1 MTRKIFFFE
10 NYAENEA
17 GTLVPDLFIFQKSL
31 YEVKESGLQLIFNVS
46 IALNLAYN
54 KNKLSKTLLYWSREN
69 LNFNFSEKG
78 LALVFPSHFVY
89 DFSRKMFLKLF
100 SLNWP
105 FHCLIAFTSRNIGQH
120 VYYDCLL
127 IRLWRHEIWI

>member
-10 NYAENEA
+10 DYAKNEA

-54 KNKLSKTLLYWSREN
+54 KNKLSKTLDY
-69 LNFNFSEKG
+69 
-78 LALVFPSHFVY
+78 
-89 DFSRKMFLKLF
+89 
-100 SLNWP
+100 
-105 FHCLIAFTSRNIGQH
+105 
-120 VYYDCLL
+120 
-127 IRLWRHEIWI
+127 